1 MQTKQL
7 TGFPSGSDGKE
18 SACNA
23 GDLGVMLGS
32 GRSLEKEMATHSSIF
47 TWKIPWT
54 EELGRE
60 ARLHIQNIKQLMHA
74 AQYKKNKQPN
84 KKMGR
89 RTSLAVQWLR
99 ICLLMQETWV
109 QSLVWEDSTHHEAT
123 RPLSHRY

>member
-7 TGFPSGSDGKE
+7 TGFPSGSVGKE

-23 GDLGVMLGS
+23 GDLGVMPGS
-32 GRSLEKEMATHSSIF
+32 GRSLEKEMATHSSISA
-47 TWKIPWT
+47 WKIPWT

-60 ARLHIQNIKQLMHA
+60 ERLNLQNIKQLM
-74 AQYKKNKQPN
+74 QLNIKRTTNPI

-109 QSLVWEDSTHHEAT
+109 QSLVREDSTHHEAT
-123 RPLSHRY
+123 RPLSRRC